1 MPAYYEIN
9 EAVLRNMPNSA
20 VVLDAGCG
28 SGIIGKYMKPKN
40 NIICGLDYDR
50 DAVKAAGKYL
60 DKAAFFDLENGK
72 KIPFSRKFDVILFN
86 GVLEHLKDPVSVV
99 KRFRKYLAPSGIFII
114 SLPNVACW
122 TVRFRLL
129 FGDFTYTETGILDKT
144 HLHLYTLKTAREFI
158 EKECGLEIIKT
169 DITPSLVRG
178 IYPLLIMP
186 FFRKGKANSHDV
198 HAAVLESRP
207 YSAYRKFLL
216 PLETAVA
223 KLWKGLFAYEL
234 VYVAKVPQTA

>member
-9 EAVLRNMPNSA
+9 EAVLRNMPDGA

-28 SGIIGKYMKPKN
+28 SGIIGKYLKN
-40 NIICGLDYDR
+40 KIYGLDYDR
-50 DAVKAAGKYL
+50 GAVKAAGKYL
-60 DKAAFFDLENGK
+60 HKAAFFDLEEGK
-72 KIPFSRKFDVILFN
+72 RIPFSKKFGVILFN
-86 GVLEHLKDPVSVV
+86 GVLEHLKDPAAVV
-99 KRFRKYLAPSGIFII
+99 KRFKKYLAPNGIFIM

-122 TVRFRLL
+122 TVRLRLL

-158 EKECGLEIIKT
+158 EKGCGLEIIKT
-169 DITPSLVRG
+169 DITPSFVRG
-178 IYPLLIMP
+178 IYPILIMP
-186 FFRKGKANSHDV
+186 FFRKGKVDSHEV
-198 HAAVLESRP
+198 HAAVLESKP
-207 YSAYRKFLL
+207 YSIYRKFLL

-223 KLWKGLFAYEL
+223 RLWKGLFAYEL